1 MTPENLSSR
10 LEGELRGKAPEEQ
23 WGILVDVRSYLLGG
37 GEEGEEE
44 EGSMLSPED
53 QAQYDAWTPSERQL
67 EREWAQLM
75 SNVPPE
81 EADEVNPD
89 FDRAPY
95 EDRKR
100 MVWDVRQYLAPHDEP
115 DPTKPVAPS
124 TQNRKPPPPPRPPT
138 DAELASVGPN
148 EMRRRGGPNR
158 GRDYER
164 AMELGFDSR
173 DADEN
178 GFRQDYYGK
187 EKGRRRGGGGSSY
200 LAMGIA
206 CMLGTA
212 LVLLVS
218 AAALAEDGEPIG
230 ESFMRLVRLS

>member
-1 MTPENLSSR
+1 MTPEHLSSR

-23 WGILVDVRSYLLGG
+23 WGILVEVRSYLL

-100 MVWDVRQYLAPHDEP
+100 MVWDVRQYLAPHDATSTSTSAPIVDARSLEV
-115 DPTKPVAPS
+115 DVGAPTTILQVRLADGSRKQVKANHTHTVLQLKQHIATLAP
-124 TQNRKPPPPPRPPT
+124 
-138 DAELASVGPN
+138 
-148 EMRRRGGPNR
+148 
-158 GRDYER
+158 
-164 AMELGFDSR
+164 
-173 DADEN
+173 
-178 GFRQDYYGK
+178 
-187 EKGRRRGGGGSSY
+187 
-200 LAMGIA
+200 GIA
-206 CMLGTA
+206 FTLKGGFPPKPLNDDA
-212 LVLLVS
+212 LTLADAKLLN
-218 AAALAEDGEPIG
+218 
-230 ESFMRLVRLS
+230 ESIVFSPA

>member
-1 MTPENLSSR
+1 MTPEHLSSR

-23 WGILVDVRSYLLGG
+23 WGILVEVRSYLL

-115 DPTKPVAPS
+115 DMTKLTNPATSS
-124 TQNRKPPPPPRPPT
+124 TQKKPPPPPRPPT

-148 EMRRRGGPNR
+148 EMRRRAGPNR

-187 EKGRRRGGGGSSY
+187 EKERRRGGGGSSY

-206 CMLGTA
+206 CVLGTA
-212 LVLLVS
+212 LVLLAS
-218 AAALAEDGEPIG
+218 AAALAEDGEPVG
-230 ESFMRLVRLS
+230 DSFMRLVRLS

>member
-1 MTPENLSSR
+1 MTPEHLSSR

-23 WGILVDVRSYLLGG
+23 WGILVEVRSYLL

-115 DPTKPVAPS
+115 DLTKPTNPATSS
-124 TQNRKPPPPPRPPT
+124 TQKKPPPPPRPPT

-148 EMRRRGGPNR
+148 EMRRRAGPNR

>member
-1 MTPENLSSR
+1 MTPEHLSSR
-10 LEGELRGKAPEEQ
+10 LEGEWRGKAPEEQ
-23 WGILVDVRSYLLGG
+23 WGILVEVRSYLL

-115 DPTKPVAPS
+115 DPAKLTKPATSS
-124 TQNRKPPPPPRPPT
+124 TQKKPPPPPRPPT

-148 EMRRRGGPNR
+148 EMRRRAGPNR

>member
-1 MTPENLSSR
+1 MTPEHLSSR

-23 WGILVDVRSYLLGG
+23 WGILVEVRSYLL

-115 DPTKPVAPS
+115 DPAKPTKPATSS
-124 TQNRKPPPPPRPPT
+124 TQKKPPPPPRPPT

-148 EMRRRGGPNR
+148 ERRRRAGPTR

-178 GFRQDYYGK
+178 EFRQDYYGK